1 MNIYAVLILYY
12 WYPH

>member
-12 WYPH
+12 W